1 MYIAKLIFWS
11 IPSWQRVPNPPILWR
26 SPYITYPPPYPPN
39 PFFKF
44 CFISLN
50 EWVVAPHLVLFIVLC
65 FTSLHY
71 GSTHVEPWYLST
83 TSTLRCVLW
92 NKVSSLLSSKAW
104 QDFLLL
110 LWFDITK
117 HTRRPRLAHPY
128 KYILTPYVMCS
139 KHLPALN
146 WMKNLLA
153 SKIYITKFHN
163 VFAFQKLTRNHISV
177 DKIQ

>member
-1 MYIAKLIFWS
+1 MK
-11 IPSWQRVPNPPILWR
+11 IPL
-26 SPYITYPPPYPPN
+26 YYLPPPPPE
-39 PFFKF
+39 PFFQILLYF
-44 CFISLN
+44 F
-50 EWVVAPHLVLFIVLC
+50 EWMGGSTTSDVLFIVLC

-83 TSTLRCVLW
+83 TRTLWCVLW
-92 NKVSSLLSSKAW
+92 NKVSSLLSSKVW

-128 KYILTPYVMCS
+128 KYILTPYVTCS

-163 VFAFQKLTRNHISV
+163 VFAFQKLPRNHISV